1 MNAEVR
7 VLFRSPAVRVLD
19 FRCMEKPHSVSPSER
34 YPDYTISFTRTGHFR
49 TQSRQGA
56 QDIDSRMVMLS
67 NAESERTVSHGKDV
81 RDTCTILEVPRLL
94 LEEAQRVFWRKGVL
108 PSGSSAFPFPVAAV
122 STTPLLDLLHRKLIS
137 SRPLEPLRLEDL
149 TIRILSGVFRQMY
162 GWKPDDPVLQADER
176 LRDQHLET
184 IERAREYML
193 ANLDGDLSLHDIAR
207 SAHVSEFYF
216 SRVFRKLTALSP
228 YRYLLQA
235 RLEHAAMMLKDTK
248 HSVTEIS
255 YASGFRNFPHF
266 VSSFTARHGI
276 SPLQYRK
283 RA

>member
-1 MNAEVR
+1 M
-7 VLFRSPAVRVLD
+7 FRTPAVRVLD
-19 FRCMEKPHSVSPSER
+19 FRCREVPHSVSASEC
-34 YPDYTISFTRTGHFR
+34 YPETTISFTRTGHFR
-49 TQSRQGA
+49 TQNRQGA

-67 NAESERTVSHGKDV
+67 NAESERTVSHGRDV

-94 LEEAQRVFWRKGVL
+94 LEEAQRGFWRKGVL
-108 PSGSSAFPFPVAAV
+108 PPGSSAFPFPVAAV
-122 STTPLLDLLHRKLIS
+122 PTTPLLDLLHRKLIS
-137 SRPLEPLRLEDL
+137 SRAEPMRLEDL
-149 TIRILSGVFRQMY
+149 TLRILAGVFRQIY
-162 GWKPDDPVLQADER
+162 GWKPDDPVFQADEK

-207 SAHVSEFYF
+207 NAHVSEFYF

-266 VSSFTARHGI
+266 VASFTARHGI